1 MGRPRTYDDRV
12 LFDAAKAV
20 LRERGL
26 RGLDV
31 RAVCHA
37 AGVPSGV
44 VYNRFP
50 SREALLAE
58 TWPVTVAGFQEAF
71 LASLAEGDLP
81 RTAAFV
87 VDWARAHPGDAGLLL
102 VHRVEDFVGTGDAD
116 RSKRATDLR
125 RRLSLCFARAA
136 KRTFPSL
143 AAVDAVDAVERI
155 VSAVVRIPEAA
166 VRPYLV
172 RGAPIPASVAKLVND
187 ALRGI
192 VDGALLADH
201 ARV

>member
-58 TWPVTVAGFQEAF
+58 TWLVTVAGFQEAF

-102 VHRVEDFVGTGDAD
+102 VHRVEDFIGTGDAE

-125 RRLSLCFARAA
+125 RRLSLGFARAA

-143 AAVDAVDAVERI
+143 AAVDAVERI
-155 VSAVVRIPEAA
+155 VFAVVRIPEAA

-192 VDGALLADH
+192 VDGAFPADH

>member
-31 RAVCHA
+31 RAVCEA

-44 VYNRFP
+44 VYHRFP

-58 TWPVTVAGFQEAF
+58 TWLVTVAAFQEAF
-71 LASLAEGDLP
+71 LAVLGEGDLH

-87 VDWARAHPGDAGLLL
+87 VGWARAHADDAGLLL
-102 VHRVEDFVGTGDAD
+102 VHRVDDFIGKGDES
-116 RSKRATDLR
+116 RSKRAAELR
-125 RRLSLCFARAA
+125 RRLSLGFARAA
-136 KRTFPSL
+136 KRAFPELS
-143 AAVDAVDAVERI
+143 AAEALERL
-155 VSAVVRIPEAA
+155 VFAVVRIPEAA
-166 VRPYLV
+166 VRAYLV
-172 RGAPIPASVAKLVND
+172 RGATIPASVEHLVDD
-187 ALRGI
+187 ALRGL
-192 VDGALLADH
+192 VGA
-201 ARV
+201 

>member
-1 MGRPRTYDDRV
+1 MNDPGYHGALGRPRTYDDRA

-31 RAVCHA
+31 RAVCEA

-44 VYNRFP
+44 VYHRFP

-58 TWPVTVAGFQEAF
+58 TWLVTVAGFQEAF
-71 LASLAEGDLP
+71 LAVLAEGDLV
-81 RTAAFV
+81 RTATFV
-87 VDWARAHPGDAGLLL
+87 VGWARAHADDAGLLM
-102 VHRVEDFVGTGDAD
+102 VHRVEDFIGKGDTE

-125 RRLSLCFARAA
+125 RRLSLGFARAA
-136 KRTFPSL
+136 KRAFPKL
-143 AAVDAVDAVERI
+143 GAPEATDRLVF
-155 VSAVVRIPEAA
+155 AVVRIPEAA
-166 VRPYLV
+166 VRSYLV
-172 RGAPIPASVAKLVND
+172 RGATIPASAELLVRD

-192 VDGALLADH
+192 VGAPAE
-201 ARV
+201 